1 MLTGL
6 KKDDSVVFQYLVSL
20 SPMIRELSFGPW
32 AHRYPASFVARSS
45 PWLRPGHKDVSEVM
59 WAVFRIWLKGREHV
73 MRFSLCPTRAGW
85 DADLGGESHL
95 EQHGWGQYL
104 GLIEWQLGK
113 NSGCWH
119 HGTIIRRP
127 RLLIPGLLGNR
138 QICFLLKPLLYLFL
152 FKKFILIYLVATSL
166 SCSTW
171 KLLLWHV
178 GSSSLTRDQSQ
189 ASLHWKHR
197 VLATGPPGKSWN
209 HCFRSVLNQPNFH
222 YAGKRREGGK
232 M

>member
-127 RLLIPGLLGNR
+127 RLLIPGLLGKR
-138 QICFLLKPLLYLFL
+138 QICFLLKPLFYFLSSYLYA
-152 FKKFILIYLVATSL
+152 KIANEHIKIYSIILINTNETTRYCFTS
-166 SCSTW
+166 
-171 KLLLWHV
+171 
-178 GSSSLTRDQSQ
+178 TR
-189 ASLHWKHR
+189 
-197 VLATGPPGKSWN
+197 LAKILKSDTIN
-209 HCFRSVLNQPNFH
+209 C
-222 YAGKRREGGK
+222 
-232 M
+232 